1 MAINRF
7 RNSVQNMKDT
17 VLIPTR
23 LSDLIHTNSTISLS
37 TPASSF
43 DSVELSTS
51 SNETSMESANVLS
64 ASHCTTLTNEHSYTR
79 HNLYEQYKLLHL
91 IDQILSSDAI
101 ISSNSIR
108 NGAKMSESILIESDD
123 NNNHNQNGKQ
133 LPPLQLQQ
141 QQHQQIATVVSSPV
155 RIHHPPVH
163 HPNHQQSEESD
174 GTISP
179 SSYIDKYV
187 TSTNCSLD
195 ESTNCSLI
203 RIKDKLEYH
212 LVSLKNILNM
222 MSGNADY
229 ITETYLDDIQ
239 LIDLT
244 GCFTKE

>member
-1 MAINRF
+1 MPIYCVNNTVRQSDNRIRHSNVSSTSLTSNIAMFDDLIGSSSNNYYLNGGNNIGNITNNSSNGSSSNSITITNTKSNSHNGANGKNISSCSLMMAINRF

-101 ISSNSIR
+101 IRYVYTFSNS
-108 NGAKMSESILIESDD
+108 NMLVCV
-123 NNNHNQNGKQ
+123 
-133 LPPLQLQQ
+133 L
-141 QQHQQIATVVSSPV
+141 VCVW
-155 RIHHPPVH
+155 
-163 HPNHQQSEESD
+163 
-174 GTISP
+174 
-179 SSYIDKYV
+179 
-187 TSTNCSLD
+187 
-195 ESTNCSLI
+195 
-203 RIKDKLEYH
+203 LEAF
-212 LVSLKNILNM
+212 M
-222 MSGNADY
+222 F
-229 ITETYLDDIQ
+229 TYPYLHMHA
-239 LIDLT
+239 
-244 GCFTKE
+244 